1 MMEAR
6 IEKTMDALRRN
17 NMAAYYV
24 ENGVKAAALAFS
36 LIADNAS
43 VAVGGSAT
51 LSALGVIDRL
61 RSGPYRFLDRYADM
75 DDAAR
80 EAVFT
85 ASLSADVLLTSSNAV
100 TENGELYNVDGTCNR
115 IGGITYG
122 PKSVIVIA
130 GKNKIVPD
138 LEAAIL
144 RVKTVAAPLNCKRL
158 SRRTYCFEKG
168 VCASVAAG
176 KGAEMTAGCQSPD
189 RICRSYV
196 VTGPQAVKERIK
208 VILVNESLGF

>member
-24 ENGVKAAALAFS
+24 ENGVEAAALAFS

-130 GKNKIVPD
+130 
-138 LEAAIL
+138 
-144 RVKTVAAPLNCKRL
+144 
-158 SRRTYCFEKG
+158 
-168 VCASVAAG
+168 
-176 KGAEMTAGCQSPD
+176 
-189 RICRSYV
+189 
-196 VTGPQAVKERIK
+196 
-208 VILVNESLGF
+208 

>member
-1 MMEAR
+1 MENYM
-6 IEKTMDALRRN
+6 EKTMNALRHN

-24 ENGVKAAALAFS
+24 EDEKEATALAFS
-36 LIADNAS
+36 LITENAS
-43 VAVGGSAT
+43 VAVGGSVT
-51 LSALGVIDRL
+51 LAALGIIDRL
-61 RSGPYRFLDRYADM
+61 RSGKYHFLDRYADM

-80 EAVFT
+80 DAVFK
-85 ASLSADVLLTSSNAV
+85 ASLSADVLLTSSNAI

-138 LEAAIL
+138 LNAAVL
-144 RVKTVAAPLNCKRL
+144 RVKTIAAPLNCKRL
-158 SRRTYCFEKG
+158 SRHTYCFEKG
-168 VCASVAAG
+168 VCASIAAG

-196 VTGPQAVKERIK
+196 VTGPQAVKDRIK
-208 VILVNESLGF
+208 VILVNKELGF